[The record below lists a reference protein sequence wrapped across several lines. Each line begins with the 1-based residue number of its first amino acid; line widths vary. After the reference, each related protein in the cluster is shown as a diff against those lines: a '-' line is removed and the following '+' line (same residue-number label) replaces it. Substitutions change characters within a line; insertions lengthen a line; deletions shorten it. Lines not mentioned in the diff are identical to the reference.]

1 MPYVKKKTWIQM
13 APRIGGLSLKE
24 SQSGMSGHGMGA
36 ISCVQGPQGLEIC
49 HQSAPEP
56 LHLLVGVAEPA
67 WRPPPLSPSRPRGG
81 MLGYGMGQA
90 CDPTDYTCLLNA
102 LSPTV
107 QYIRGVRRM
116 AGKGMGQDP
125 TAGGT
130 YDDSSTGFTDPTLA
144 LAPNSTVAANSFAS
158 WLSGNQSTVLIFG
171 AGLLGFV
178 LLSSMMKK

>member
-107 QYIRGVRRM
+107 QGY
-116 AGKGMGQDP
+116 AGTG
-125 TAGGT
+125 
-130 YDDSSTGFTDPTLA
+130 STGITSTVTTSDLLA
-144 LAPNSTVAANSFAS
+144 SLAPNSTVAANSFAS